1 MKTGDDP
8 KRGYSFDMNFDSRS
22 PKQMLKLE
30 HACVEGL
37 PCTPPA
43 ADLYVLSGGSSI
55 DVKPIPDDATTVDVA
70 PSIFFA
76 IVVTM
81 LSSVIFYLY
90 RSNQKLRT
98 RLEGGAVS
106 GQPYLDASLED
117 NGLIIETEEAIA
129 TRYQAMNEEE
139 GSAEID
145 EIVAREAD
153 ANSQE
158 DEETQNLL
166 PG

>member
-22 PKQMLKLE
+22 PKQMMKLE

-37 PCTPPA
+37 PCAPPA
-43 ADLYVLSGGSSI
+43 AELYVLSGGSSI

-98 RLEGGAVS
+98 RLEGDAVI

-117 NGLIIETEEAIA
+117 NGSTVESEAVA
-129 TRYQAMNEEE
+129 TRYQTMNEEE
-139 GSAEID
+139 VSAEID
-145 EIVAREAD
+145 EIVASEAD

-166 PG
+166 PE

>member
-43 ADLYVLSGGSSI
+43 ADLYILSGGSSI

-90 RSNQKLRT
+90 RCNQKLRT

-106 GQPYLDASLED
+106 GQPFLED
-117 NGLIIETEEAIA
+117 DDGPILGTEEATA
-129 TRYQAMNEEE
+129 TSYQAMNEEE
-139 GSAEID
+139 GD

-153 ANSQE
+153 TNSQE

-166 PG
+166 PCLK